1 MTAGPDLTSA
11 PLARGVLA
19 RRSWRPAGAQGTQRL
34 LGGLAARR
42 EPMLA
47 GARSL
52 QAWHDGLARRWRPL
66 DTVQPALTLGGAV
79 AAGSMAAPP
88 APIDAAA
95 ALGSPASGGAPTPT
109 ASSRGRAVPRID
121 RVAGARVQRL
131 AAMPAPARPALTI
144 AALAAPAA
152 FAAPLPAPF
161 RPAAPAPDLPPGGP
175 ALVPAIGRRPVRRE
189 VAGGF
194 PAAPRGP
201 VGGGE
206 MPSLVQWWVVRPSS
220 EAPESAGAQLPAPD
234 HDADRRV
241 APASPERSLPAGLHL
256 PLRGATDG
264 ADLVRW
270 PGGSEANARAGL
282 SLRLVPPEE
291 AARRLVP
298 PEEAA
303 RRLAPEAD
311 ANGRRK
317 HAAGART
324 EVGARREQQPSAA
337 NAALDIDH
345 IVERVQQELKRRERF
360 ERERKGLF

>member
-11 PLARGVLA
+11 PLARAVLA
-19 RRSWRPAGAQGTQRL
+19 RRSWRPAGAQGTERL
-34 LGGLAARR
+34 LGWLAARR

-52 QAWHDGLARRWRPL
+52 QAWHDGLARRWRPQG
-66 DTVQPALTLGGAV
+66 TMQPALTFGGAL
-79 AAGSMAAPP
+79 AAGSMAASP

-95 ALGSPASGGAPTPT
+95 TRGSPASGGAPTPT
-109 ASSRGRAVPRID
+109 ASSRSRAVARID
-121 RVAGARVQRL
+121 RVADARVLRL

-175 ALVPAIGRRPVRRE
+175 APVPAIGRRSVRRE

-206 MPSLVQWWVVRPSS
+206 MPPLVQWWVVRPSS
-220 EAPESAGAQLPAPD
+220 EAPESAGARLPAPD

-241 APASPERSLPAGLHL
+241 APASPERSLPAGPRL
-256 PLRGATDG
+256 PLRGAADG
-264 ADLVRW
+264 ADLVGW

-291 AARRLVP
+291 AARRL
-298 PEEAA
+298 
-303 RRLAPEAD
+303 APEGD
-311 ANGRRK
+311 ANGRRE

-324 EVGARREQQPSAA
+324 EAVARREQEPSAA
-337 NAALDIDH
+337 NAAFDIDR